1 MIGRI
6 WRYRVPAAGA
16 AAMARTAT
24 QEPATTGR
32 HEQNQDEASSAF
44 APLTTESIAAQTDA
58 GSFSRGR
65 GYARSHRIFDA
76 FRRENTLHARCH
88 GSSGGPYIVEVTLAT
103 AGQRV
108 KHNPVAFACDC
119 PRGGFC
125 KHIVALLL
133 TWIERPESF
142 DVRPPLAELLSDK
155 SREELIA
162 LIGAMMAAEPDLE
175 AMLELPVSTAGAPGD
190 ETVDEFAIR
199 RQVAAA
205 LKDDGGY
212 SRRGWYDRYDRYD
225 RYGYDDYYAGE
236 RIAGKLQGLISLTE
250 AHAAAGQWRGALQVG
265 AAIAE
270 ELAPQLLSFQDENG
284 DLAMLLSR
292 CDAVLAAALDAQAEL
307 AGEQRLSAS
316 ERTRLIDALFLI
328 WKTSIDG
335 GGLNLGEVGPEAIGR
350 GATADEQQV
359 IGERL
364 RAAMHVEHGNPPEQ
378 WKKRETI
385 WFISLLG
392 GAAGLS
398 DEELLEEYRNAELWD
413 DAAAMLAGMGRV
425 DEAMGLA
432 ARHLTASE
440 LIAFADTIITTGDAR
455 RTEQAIAL
463 VDDRLWERE
472 GQTARDDQVLG
483 AWLEERYAAHG
494 QPEKAL
500 ARARGRFKTAP
511 SRATYDAVKAAAL
524 LPGLPGD
531 PWLDIRPELLAVLR
545 KRGDW
550 YGLIDIHLAE
560 DEVEEALK
568 ALKKT
573 EKSTRT
579 GHYGNDGF
587 GWLVSPETYETRVA
601 EAVEQEFPD
610 EAIRIYQRLAE
621 QRITARGRPSY
632 QVAAGYLARVSK
644 LMEGCNRADAWP
656 PLISDIRQRY
666 KTLRALREELDALG
680 LA

>member
-1 MIGRI
+1 
-6 WRYRVPAAGA
+6 
-16 AAMARTAT
+16 MARTAM

-32 HEQNQDEASSAF
+32 QKQNLDEASSAF
-44 APLTTESIAAQTDA
+44 TPLTAEDIAAQTDA

-65 GYARSHRIFDA
+65 GYTRSQRIFAA

-108 KHNPVAFACDC
+108 KHNPIAFACDC

-133 TWIERPESF
+133 TWMERPESF
-142 DVRPPLAELLSDK
+142 DVRPPLAELLSNK
-155 SREELIA
+155 SREELVA
-162 LIGAMMAAEPDLE
+162 LIGALVRAEPDLE

-250 AHAAAGQWRGALQVG
+250 AHAAAGQWRGVLQIGG
-265 AAIAE
+265 AIVE

-292 CDAVLAAALDAQAEL
+292 CDAMLAAALDAQAEL
-307 AGEQRLSAS
+307 AGEQQLSTS

-350 GATADEQQV
+350 SATADEQQA

-392 GAAGLS
+392 GEAGLS

-413 DAAAMLAGMGRV
+413 DVAAMLAGMGRV

-440 LIAFADTIITTGDAR
+440 LIAFADNVISSGDAR
-455 RTEQAIAL
+455 RIEQAIAL

-472 GQTARDDQVLG
+472 GQNARDDQVLG
-483 AWLEERYAAHG
+483 AWLEQRYAAHG
-494 QPEKAL
+494 HPEKAL
-500 ARARGRFKTAP
+500 ARARGRFKITP
-511 SRATYDAVKAAAL
+511 SRATYDAVKSAAL
-524 LPGLPGD
+524 LPNQPGD
-531 PWLDIRPELLAVLR
+531 PWLDIRPELIATLR

-550 YGLIDIHLAE
+550 FGLIDIHLAE
-560 DEVEEALK
+560 GEVAEALQ
-568 ALKKT
+568 ALKET
-573 EKSTRT
+573 EKPDRKASLLSDH
-579 GHYGNDGF
+579 GGF
-587 GWLVSPETYETRVA
+587 NWSISSEPYETRVA
-601 EAVEQEFPD
+601 AAAEQEFPD

-621 QRITARGRPSY
+621 QKIAARQRSSY
-632 QVAAGYLARVSK
+632 QVAASYLARVSR
-644 LMEGCNRADAWP
+644 LMAGSDRADAWP
-656 PLISDIRQRY
+656 PLISDVRQRY

-680 LA
+680 LP